1 MTAAGY
7 PERHGTEYA
16 RRLEGLLEA
25 VSHSQLSE
33 SQKNNLAILGGEC
46 NYLFKFNGST
56 SQLEWVE
63 ESLWRLD
70 EMHTWEEEDIK
81 TLLDLAQT
89 SLKDCAESL
98 RLNVQ
103 IIRKPRAVGS
113 DPFLAILTQD

>member
-16 RRLEGLLEA
+16 RRLVGLLEA
-25 VSHSQLSE
+25 VAQSQLSE

-70 EMHTWEEEDIK
+70 EMHTWEEKDIK
-81 TLLDLAQT
+81 ILLDLAQT
-89 SLKDCAESL
+89 SLEDCAASL

-113 DPFLAILTQD
+113 TLLAILMQD